1 MIRHILKQIWAQ
13 RKYNTWI
20 YIELMLVFVL
30 VWILADYAFIS
41 IHNRSIP
48 RGFDADDTYIVRYG
62 IYGSETSRYNA
73 AEADSIKIL
82 ENLDLF
88 LRKIKSY
95 KNIEIAAITYTGW
108 GSTPFSGGNNQSD
121 IINAN
126 DTARSTNAQV
136 KNVFSGDFFR
146 IFRYV
151 SNSDNSWERIANI
164 DLRQNASVF
173 ITRQVERELFGKQ
186 SAIGKKIY
194 ADIGDGKQEYVVAE
208 VLKDQKRF
216 DYTLPYGA
224 IFGAS
229 PLPTPDDL
237 EYFGICLRTKPGT
250 SESQFIADFR
260 REMTKEL
267 QIGNFYLKS
276 IQSFRSIKK
285 ETDYMFGV
293 TNEIRTRTALIIFFL
308 LNIALGIIGTFW
320 FRNQTRRGE
329 IGLRMAMGSTRR
341 QLQRQFI
348 LEALLLLTISVLP
361 AVIID
366 FMIARADIIKL
377 NMDIIMEYKTV
388 KESPYITQ
396 NAPLRFLIT
405 HFITYIFLAVIV
417 ALSAWIPAYRASKV
431 HPVEALREE

>member
-1 MIRHILKQIWAQ
+1 
-13 RKYNTWI
+13 
-20 YIELMLVFVL
+20 
-30 VWILADYAFIS
+30 
-41 IHNRSIP
+41 
-48 RGFDADDTYIVRYG
+48 
-62 IYGSETSRYNA
+62 
-73 AEADSIKIL
+73 
-82 ENLDLF
+82 
-88 LRKIKSY
+88 
-95 KNIEIAAITYTGW
+95 
-108 GSTPFSGGNNQSD
+108 
-121 IINAN
+121 
-126 DTARSTNAQV
+126 
-136 KNVFSGDFFR
+136 
-146 IFRYV
+146 
-151 SNSDNSWERIANI
+151 
-164 DLRQNASVF
+164 
-173 ITRQVERELFGKQ
+173 
-186 SAIGKKIY
+186 
-194 ADIGDGKQEYVVAE
+194 
-208 VLKDQKRF
+208 
-216 DYTLPYGA
+216 
-224 IFGAS
+224 
-229 PLPTPDDL
+229 
-237 EYFGICLRTKPGT
+237 
-250 SESQFIADFR
+250 
-260 REMTKEL
+260 
-267 QIGNFYLKS
+267 
-276 IQSFRSIKK
+276 
-285 ETDYMFGV
+285 MFGV